1 MQQSINGAVKAFMT
15 FISYAENFF
24 SKCHISILS
33 EMESGKPAP
42 ITHYKCHEL
51 LLNKV
56 VTIVIT
62 QKAYQTDC
70 QSHNKCGK
78 TFFQGLH
85 SYHYSKKLW
94 LLWLLLSLV
103 ATFHNV
109 WRIWL
114 LFGFMAT
121 LGYFLLGEILVRL
134 TAFFALTKLFL
145 LLCLPHYKE
154 SQQENK
160 MVLI

>member
-78 TFFQGLH
+78 RFFKATL
-85 SYHYSKKLW
+85 
-94 LLWLLLSLV
+94 
-103 ATFHNV
+103 ATFGP
-109 WRIWL
+109 
-114 LFGFMAT
+114 FGYLSKCMANLAT
-121 LGYFLLGEILVRL
+121 F
-134 TAFFALTKLFL
+134 K
-145 LLCLPHYKE
+145 
-154 SQQENK
+154 
-160 MVLI
+160 

>member
-121 LGYFLLGEILVRL
+121 FHNIWLIWLLWATFCLVKYL
-134 TAFFALTKLFL
+134 
-145 LLCLPHYKE
+145 
-154 SQQENK
+154 
-160 MVLI
+160 

>member
-78 TFFQGLH
+78 TFFKGSILTTIL
-85 SYHYSKKLW
+85 K
-94 LLWLLLSLV
+94 
-103 ATFHNV
+103 NC
-109 WRIWL
+109 
-114 LFGFMAT
+114 
-121 LGYFLLGEILVRL
+121 GYFVY
-134 TAFFALTKLFL
+134 F
-145 LLCLPHYKE
+145 
-154 SQQENK
+154 
-160 MVLI
+160 

>member
-1 MQQSINGAVKAFMT
+1 M
-15 FISYAENFF
+15 SYFDT
-24 SKCHISILS
+24 LS
-33 EMESGKPAP
+33 EMERGKPAP

-78 TFFQGLH
+78 SFFKATL
-85 SYHYSKKLW
+85 
-94 LLWLLLSLV
+94 
-103 ATFHNV
+103 ATFGPFGYLSKCMANLATFKSKML
-109 WRIWL
+109 RIEIKVAIL
-114 LFGFMAT
+114 AT
-121 LGYFLLGEILVRL
+121 CCSVKYSVRL
-134 TAFFALTKLFL
+134 TAFFL
-145 LLCLPHYKE
+145 LLPICFFFSVSLTYKE